1 MREAFDN
8 QQPLLSE
15 TVGKDLLKVAFDIS
29 QRRCRDL
36 DELIDDPQAFGAL
49 VSEAEWK
56 ILSKDELTEESLAQK
71 KHQDWMKKNDALI
84 IAKKK
89 KKRRVKKAKKIV

>member
-1 MREAFDN
+1 
-8 QQPLLSE
+8 
-15 TVGKDLLKVAFDIS
+15 
-29 QRRCRDL
+29 
-36 DELIDDPQAFGAL
+36 L

-71 KHQDWMKKNDALI
+71 KHQDWMKKNDAMI

-89 KKRRVKKAKKIV
+89 KKSRVKKAKKIV